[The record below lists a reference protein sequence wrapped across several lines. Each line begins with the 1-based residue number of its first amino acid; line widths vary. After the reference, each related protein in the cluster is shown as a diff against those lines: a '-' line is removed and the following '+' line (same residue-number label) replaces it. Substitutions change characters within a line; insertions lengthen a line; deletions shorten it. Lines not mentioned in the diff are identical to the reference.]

1 MIPAA
6 IAAFIGCFAAMVVLA
21 EITAANKLIR
31 YLAALV
37 VGVLATVALAWA
49 VQWIAAA
56 FSHAVAH

>member
-1 MIPAA
+1 
-6 IAAFIGCFAAMVVLA
+6 
-21 EITAANKLIR
+21 
-31 YLAALV
+31 V